1 LLAFV
6 NCFFLLLSVSTELQW
21 ECIRKFNCFIVKRDG
36 AVFSTERGNLMNKH
50 SLKYSGLVQPR
61 VVRVEAAVAGVSLSR
76 RRSKAGSKVA
86 TAFSR
91 PALVKSSSGI
101 KTVQAKIAGDL
112 EKSFYRRDL
121 ICAAKKRAARLIKT
135 ARAANKN

>member
-1 LLAFV
+1 MSA
-6 NCFFLLLSVSTELQW
+6 ELQW
-21 ECIRKFNCFIVKRDG
+21 ECVRKFNCFVVKRDG

-50 SLKYSGLVQPR
+50 SFKYSGLVHAR
-61 VVRVEAAVAGVSLSR
+61 SVRVESAGVAGVTVSR

-91 PALVKSSSGI
+91 PALVKASTGI
-101 KTVQAKIAGDL
+101 KTIKAKIAGDL

-121 ICAAKKRAARLIKT
+121 IAAAQKRAAMIIKAERFT
-135 ARAANKN
+135 KKN

>member
-1 LLAFV
+1 MSAD
-6 NCFFLLLSVSTELQW
+6 LQW
-21 ECIRKFNCFIVKRDG
+21 ECVRKFNCFVVKRDG

-50 SLKYSGLVQPR
+50 SFKHSGLVHSR
-61 VVRVEAAVAGVSLSR
+61 AVRVEATAGGVTLSR

-91 PALVKSSSGI
+91 PALVKASTGI
-101 KTVQAKIAGDL
+101 KTVKAKIAGDL

-121 ICAAKKRAARLIKT
+121 IAAAQKRAALIIK
-135 ARAANKN
+135 AERFSKKN